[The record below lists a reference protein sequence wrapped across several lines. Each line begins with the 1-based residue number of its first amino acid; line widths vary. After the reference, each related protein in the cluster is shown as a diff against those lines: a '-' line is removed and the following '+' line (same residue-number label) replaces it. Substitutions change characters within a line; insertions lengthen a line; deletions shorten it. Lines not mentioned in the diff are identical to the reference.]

1 LAGSA
6 ILTFALHPR
15 VLDVTIADVA
25 VLVVKLRDAV
35 LAAGILRAVE
45 AEITAR
51 IEPTRKLIEKIK
63 QYIENK

>member
-1 LAGSA
+1 LAFT
-6 ILTFALHPR
+6 LKPR
-15 VLDVTIADVA
+15 VSDVTIADVA
-25 VLVVKLRDAV
+25 VLVVELRDAV